1 MIPAILAPVA
11 AGVVSSLL
19 QKAFGSTT
27 DTTTSSTSQ
36 TLGKDDFMKLML
48 AQLQNQDPM
57 NPMDDTQMVA
67 QTAQFSSLEQ
77 LQNINGTLTSMA
89 AQTGNGGVASASS
102 LLGKTVTVTG
112 ASLVLDGSNPGTMAF
127 GLSGSAVA
135 VAIRVQDASG
145 KVVRTMNIGQ
155 QGQGVNQV
163 SYDGLADDG
172 TKLPAGT
179 YTYQVAAADSAG
191 NLLPAYTGGGS
202 VTSVSVQGGTLMLQ
216 VGGQSVPLSSI
227 VGVTG
232 GNSL

>member
-1 MIPAILAPVA
+1 
-11 AGVVSSLL
+11 
-19 QKAFGSTT
+19 
-27 DTTTSSTSQ
+27 
-36 TLGKDDFMKLML
+36 LGKDDFMKLML

-77 LQNINGTLTSMA
+77 LQNINSTLTSMA
-89 AQTGNGGVASASS
+89 AQTGNGGVASASA
-102 LLGKTVTVTG
+102 LLGKTVTVNG
-112 ASLVLDGSNPGTMAF
+112 APLVLDGSNPGTMAY

-135 VAIRVQDASG
+135 VVIRLQDASG
-145 KVVRTMNIGQ
+145 KVVRTMNLGP

-163 SYDGLADDG
+163 SFDGLADDG
-172 TKLPAGT
+172 TNLPAGT

-216 VGGQSVPLSSI
+216 VGGQSVPLSSV

-232 GNSL
+232 ASSL